1 MVLKQYTC
9 SLCGS
14 GQMTHSFNASDYMTG
29 DVFSIAVCPRC
40 DIALTLPLLS
50 PAQLKNYY
58 GESYYG
64 MRKSLSEIL
73 MNRARRKKVSRRC
86 GNGTGKKALDVGCG
100 NGSFLSFLKN
110 NGWDVCGTELSPESH
125 LISGAAVKE
134 IHLRDVI
141 DCRFPDKTFNLV
153 TLWHSL
159 EHMAD
164 ARHCMSEI
172 WRILDDDGLLIV
184 EVPNRES
191 WQSRLTKNNWFHLDV
206 PRHVSHFNPK
216 SIAVLLNL
224 SGFSVLKINHFSFIY
239 GIFGFTQSIL
249 NLFTKRKNLLFDF
262 LNGKIKTSASGKHR
276 ASMRD
281 AFVTGV
287 LLPPALLCA
296 IPLFFLESFL
306 KRGSVITVYAKKR

>member
-1 MVLKQYTC
+1 MRVSKGQVKQMAEI
-9 SLCGS
+9 LG
-14 GQMTHSFNASDYMTG
+14 
-29 DVFSIAVCPRC
+29 
-40 DIALTLPLLS
+40 
-50 PAQLKNYY
+50 
-58 GESYYG
+58 
-64 MRKSLSEIL
+64 SLSVAWFTAGII
-73 MNRARRKKVSRRC
+73 APFFI
-86 GNGTGKKALDVGCG
+86 TT
-100 NGSFLSFLKN
+100 SFETWFH
-110 NGWDVCGTELSPESH
+110 TTH
-125 LISGAAVKE
+125 LIS
-134 IHLRDVI
+134 
-141 DCRFPDKTFNLV
+141 
-153 TLWHSL
+153 
-159 EHMAD
+159 
-164 ARHCMSEI
+164 
-172 WRILDDDGLLIV
+172 LDENKAII

-287 LLPPALLCA
+287 LLPPALPREIHL
-296 IPLFFLESFL
+296 I
-306 KRGSVITVYAKKR
+306 